1 MHLRSTCP
9 IEPNQRAEGT
19 SGIRRAAARLPEVV
33 MSQTSPR
40 PPASNYIIAFRPRPR
55 PRPPDYG
62 YHSPLGRQKLFKLT
76 WMVLMLNRNIH
87 VNSM

>member
-40 PPASNYIIAFRPRPR
+40 PPASNYFIAFR

-62 YHSPLGRQKLFKLT
+62 YHSPLGRQMLFKLT